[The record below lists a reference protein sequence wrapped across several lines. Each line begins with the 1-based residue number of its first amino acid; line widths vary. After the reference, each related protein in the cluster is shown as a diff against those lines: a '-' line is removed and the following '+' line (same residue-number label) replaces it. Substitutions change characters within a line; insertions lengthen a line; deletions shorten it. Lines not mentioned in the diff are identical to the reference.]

1 MVVAGEG
8 VELVAMVI
16 AGELVETVLLS
27 VSTKD
32 GTARGEGCVV

>member
-1 MVVAGEG
+1 MAGER

-16 AGELVETVLLS
+16 TGEVLGTVVLS

-32 GTARGEGCVV
+32 GTARGKG